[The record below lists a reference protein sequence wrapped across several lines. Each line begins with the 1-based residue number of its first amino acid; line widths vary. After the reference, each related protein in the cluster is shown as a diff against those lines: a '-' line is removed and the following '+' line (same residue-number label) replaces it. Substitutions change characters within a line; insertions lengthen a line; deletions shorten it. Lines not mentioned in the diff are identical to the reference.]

1 MLTSIEAT
9 GQSWECPVYSVNLII
24 LWGKE
29 IGFTDPVQLPA
40 AFRAKI
46 GARRQGRAITAVLY
60 EKLIGA
66 LRATVTV
73 HSFIL

>member
-9 GQSWECPVYSVNLII
+9 GQSREYPVSSVNLSI

-29 IGFTDPVQLPA
+29 IGLTDPVQLPA

-46 GARRQGRAITAVLY
+46 GARRQGRTIALVLY
-60 EKLIGA
+60 EKLHCT
-66 LRATVTV
+66 L
-73 HSFIL
+73 

>member
-1 MLTSIEAT
+1 MRTSIEAT
-9 GQSWECPVYSVNLII
+9 GQSWEYPVYSVNLSI

-29 IGFTDPVQLPA
+29 ICFADPVHFPA

-46 GARRQGRAITAVLY
+46 GAIRQGRAITAVLY
-60 EKLIGA
+60 EKLIST